1 MIWFIGF
8 IFKELQPARRDDL
21 EFPNAR
27 RWIDLLDFS
36 QQPAI
41 PFDRTLQVGNWQAE
55 GKRLDLRHDTK
66 ASSSSPE
73 AFGIRIVVREGRR
86 HCRFDYSFGFI
97 SGGIDRALAHSENNA
112 PPVPLLC
119 CHVIVHRSS
128 FSFSV

>member
-1 MIWFIGF
+1 
-8 IFKELQPARRDDL
+8 L

-97 SGGIDRALAHSENNA
+97 SAGVLIALS
-112 PPVPLLC
+112 LLIKTMRPQFRC
-119 CHVIVHRSS
+119 FAVTSS